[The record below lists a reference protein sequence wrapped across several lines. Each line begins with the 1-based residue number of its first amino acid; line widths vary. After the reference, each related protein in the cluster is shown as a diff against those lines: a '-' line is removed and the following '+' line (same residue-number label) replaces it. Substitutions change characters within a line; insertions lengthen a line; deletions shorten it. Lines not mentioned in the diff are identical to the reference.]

1 MLNIQISD
9 FYEEIYKDLKIEDK
23 KELLRN
29 MGYKCDIHGNT
40 GTIFKYN
47 HMITLGFEFN
57 GEFLIA
63 RAKVGVYEK
72 IHADVEL
79 NCSMSLKKMDGFIDS
94 YTVLLNEQS
103 INVLN
108 HIKSELFPELRS
120 YFLAYKYVIK
130 LS

>member
-1 MLNIQISD
+1 MIHIQVTD
-9 FYEEIYKDLKIEDK
+9 FYEEIYKDINIEHK
-23 KELLRN
+23 KELLRH
-29 MGYKCDIHGNT
+29 MGYKCGIHDNT
-40 GTIFKYN
+40 GTRIKFR
-47 HMITLGFEFN
+47 HMINLGFEFN
-57 GEFLIA
+57 GAFLVA

-108 HIKSELFPELRS
+108 HIKSELFPELSS
-120 YFLAYKYVIK
+120 YFQAYKYIIK